1 MKASARNKLKKIFYF
16 EFVFSLFQ
24 RESFLMFTDGFP
36 VGFPDFP
43 SDRRSLIA
51 LEIYTTERS
60 YVRGLEIIVLVRSH
74 FVF

>member
-1 MKASARNKLKKIFYF
+1 
-16 EFVFSLFQ
+16 
-24 RESFLMFTDGFP
+24 MFTDGFP

-51 LEIYTTERS
+51 LEIYTTERTF
-60 YVRGLEIIVLVRSH
+60 VRGLEIIVLVRSF